1 MKCCLYWFL
10 FLFPFFG
17 LAQTNLIYPEND
29 HLLAQQDESQLLS
42 FNKTSPLQNQ
52 LALTSK
58 STESV
63 SSGARISRSGASKS
77 EMGPMIGGSYYTGE
91 LNRMGHFKQMN
102 LAAGLIFR
110 YNINPRLAFRANAFY
125 GNVQGD
131 DKLGKT
137 DFAKNRN
144 LSFKSMI
151 LEVAAGVEFNY
162 YQYQMSNR
170 EHGITTYMFVE
181 VAGFYMNPKA
191 NDQGTWVAL
200 QPLGTEGQ
208 GNGKKRYPLT
218 QLSIPFGLGVKFN
231 LGKGVAMSF
240 EYGLRLTFTDYIDDV
255 SGVYV
260 DKDKLSNSN
269 GPLAATLADRSLQP
283 LGANGSNTG
292 YRRGDPNDKDWY
304 SFFGMML
311 TFQLGEPSTCW
322 RF

>member
-10 FLFPFFG
+10 IIFPFFG
-17 LAQTNLIYPEND
+17 IAQTNLLYPEND
-29 HLLAQQDESQLLS
+29 NLLAKQDESQLLS
-42 FNKTSPLQNQ
+42 IYKPSPIQNQ
-52 LALTSK
+52 LAFSIQK
-58 STESV
+58 TESV
-63 SSGARISRSGASKS
+63 SSGARINRSGASKS

-125 GNVQGD
+125 GTVQGN

-162 YQYQMSNR
+162 YQYQMANR

-191 NDQGTWVAL
+191 NLDGTWVAL

-260 DKDKLSNSN
+260 DKDKLSKSN

-292 YRRGDPNDKDWY
+292 YRRGNPNDKDWY

-311 TFQLGEPSTCW
+311 TFQLGKSNTCW